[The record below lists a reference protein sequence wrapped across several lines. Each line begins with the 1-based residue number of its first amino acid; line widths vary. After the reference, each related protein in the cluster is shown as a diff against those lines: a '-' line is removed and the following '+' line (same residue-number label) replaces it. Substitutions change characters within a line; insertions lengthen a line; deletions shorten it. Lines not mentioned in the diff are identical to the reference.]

1 MAVYKNTKQN
11 SGLTALESVSA
22 PDGQQ
27 FFFHIRDAAAGETI
41 KQSLQHS
48 GISLKW
54 VAQSKLDTGLVLI
67 AHGARGCEAQTVAA
81 LTSTGENLE
90 LSHKQK
96 KIDPWVIRSF
106 LGFGGQTLQLTSSFM
121 RPDKPGMAGKGIW
134 HKVDMPIF
142 VFAAANMTANVINL
156 AYKAQNVDD
165 PKQLRYLKQ
174 RVNEALSPALEPG
187 HYAPSVDDKRS
198 DLREKPHEATGP
210 LASFNAFMRKYS
222 VNVGELGLRYLGAF
236 GLISPMNTWGN
247 VFKGKLPELGKS
259 PYRNVGGFSSLAG
272 KTIAL
277 GSTIPDPYDTKPRSW
292 LDNIREKYSFLTG
305 GLIEAGAFSVLAYD
319 NFVNTKPIS
328 KTEANPRGIMFK
340 GRAYRDWLGGI
351 GAAMFVTGYLVRSWA
366 KYGTRHVDMNE
377 LYAHVSDT
385 LAQLPPDKV
394 PQLLA
399 DTAADIKNHFKGSEE
414 LDYGTIYAALA
425 NDLKRYHHIDVT
437 ADVRQQLQPAPEK
450 ANNHN
455 TKQQIGNIAQPST
468 KIRSGSVVEP
478 LSMAAPEMALN
489 SLTR

>member
-11 SGLTALESVSA
+11 AGLTMLECTAA
-22 PDGQQ
+22 PKGQQ
-27 FFFHIRDAAAGETI
+27 LFFHVRDAASGEAVKQALERSGAGLT
-41 KQSLQHS
+41 
-48 GISLKW
+48 W
-54 VAQSKLDTGLVLI
+54 VAQSKLGAGIVLVAQG
-67 AHGARGCEAQTVAA
+67 AHGCEAKALAA
-81 LTSTGENLE
+81 LASSGENLE

-156 AYKAQNVDD
+156 AYKAQNIDD

-174 RVNEALSPALEPG
+174 RVNEQLSPQLEPG
-187 HYAPSVDDKRS
+187 HHAPSVDEKRS
-198 DLREKPHEATGP
+198 DLREKPKEDTGP
-210 LASFNAFMRKYS
+210 LAGFNNFMRKYS

-236 GLISPMNTWGN
+236 GLVSPMNTWGN

-259 PYRNVGGFSSLAG
+259 AYRNVGGFASITG

-277 GSTIPDPYDTKPRSW
+277 SSTIPDPYDTKPKSW

-305 GLIEAGAFSVLAYD
+305 GIIEAGAFSVLAYD

-328 KTEANPRGIMFK
+328 ATEANPRGIMFK
-340 GRAYRDWLGGI
+340 GKAYRDWLGGI
-351 GAAMFVTGYLVRSWA
+351 GAAMFVTGYIVRSWA

-385 LAQLPPDKV
+385 LAQLPPEKV

-399 DTAADIKNHFKGSEE
+399 DTTADIKNHFKDSED
-414 LDYGTIYAALA
+414 LDYSTIYTALA

-437 ADVRQQLQPAPEK
+437 AEVRQQLQAAPVAES
-450 ANNHN
+450 
-455 TKQQIGNIAQPST
+455 NIEQNQPPVMAAAPST
-468 KIRSGSVVEP
+468 KVRAGGVLQP
-478 LSMAAPEMALN
+478 AGLN
-489 SLTR
+489 SPELALSGVTR